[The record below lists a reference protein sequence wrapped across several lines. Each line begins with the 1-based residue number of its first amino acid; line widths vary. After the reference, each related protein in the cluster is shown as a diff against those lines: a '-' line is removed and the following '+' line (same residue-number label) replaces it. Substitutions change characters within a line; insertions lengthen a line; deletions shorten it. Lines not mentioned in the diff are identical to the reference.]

1 MSLPQAVAPGGML
14 GILGGGQ
21 LGRMLAL
28 SAAALGYRTHVFTP
42 EGSSPAGQVATLEV
56 GLPFH

>member
-1 MSLPQAVAPGGML
+1 MSLPQPVAPGGML

-28 SAAALGYRTHVFTP
+28 SAAAH
-42 EGSSPAGQVATLEV
+42 SSSSDASHRP
-56 GLPFH
+56 